1 MTAPSAMIKDM
12 KSMPW
17 PVALVVSITILVVG
31 VLAMFD
37 KDVQVVMNAVILLLM
52 ALGYAELREVRSQ
65 TNGNTNKQNE
75 ELAAWRRTMTDFTT
89 RALESQPLS
98 PPPPPP
104 PPTEEK

>member
-1 MTAPSAMIKDM
+1 VTAPSAMIKDM

-17 PVALVVSITILVVG
+17 PVALVVSITIVVVG

-65 TNGNTNKQNE
+65 TNGTTNKQNE
-75 ELAAWRRTMTDFTT
+75 ELAAWRRTMTDFHN
-89 RALESQPLS
+89 RALDSKPL
-98 PPPPPP
+98 PPPPP
-104 PPTEEK
+104 PPTDQK